1 MPATKGPLSPLR
13 FAMKTPPRL
22 LESRVLRWLV
32 SALAVASLLSG
43 CVEPSSPDGQTPDA
57 TEGTVSLH
65 ISGD

>member
-1 MPATKGPLSPLR
+1 
-13 FAMKTPPRL
+13 MKTPPRL